1 MYDPCIPEA
10 LKMFED
16 MTTRHKRELYFS
28 RLIWKEIEREGKNGK
43 MELIQLVPMLEM
55 EFKF

>member
-28 RLIWKEIEREGKNGK
+28 RLIWKEVERNG
-43 MELIQLVPMLEM
+43 ELIQLVPMLEM

>member
-10 LKMFED
+10 LDMFRD
-16 MTTRHKRELYFS
+16 MTSKHKRELYRS
-28 RLIWKEIEREGKNGK
+28 QLIWTQIKDEGGFI
-43 MELIQLVPMLEM
+43 IQLVPSLDM

>member
-10 LKMFED
+10 LDMFRD
-16 MTTRHKRELYFS
+16 MTTKHKRELYRS
-28 RLIWKEIEREGKNGK
+28 QLIWKEYKAEDGT
-43 MELIQLVPMLEM
+43 LIQLVPMLDL